1 MLDVLET
8 ILQFLQGACYGVYT
22 AVSALSD
29 GIDFIVLAI
38 PYALNF
44 INSFH
49 GHSLFTSCFTLC
61 IGLGVIKFLYPG
73 GD

>member
-8 ILQFLQGACYGVYT
+8 ILEFLQGTCYGVYT
-22 AVSALSD
+22 IVSAFSD
-29 GIDFIVLAI
+29 GVDFIVLAI

-44 INSFH
+44 VSSFSGH
-49 GHSLFTSCFTLC
+49 GLFTSCFTLC
-61 IGLGVIKFLYPG
+61 LGLGLIKFLYPG